1 MFVLLVAVL
10 AGIVALSHTAPF
22 PFLLEAFKPSQSL
35 WQVKPAPGSP
45 PTIYLTVDDG
55 PNATWTPPLL
65 DALGDTGAR
74 ATFFLIDEHITA
86 DTAPI
91 VRRIAD
97 EGHAIGLHSG
107 RRSLMIMTPQNLAE
121 TLRQAAGRIESI
133 TGKPPCRLFRPHAG
147 WRSLTMYSALGSE
160 GYQLAGWTWGMW
172 DFDWW
177 REREANRLAARLAR
191 KASAGDIIVIHDG
204 HHKNPAAD
212 RRYAAETV
220 RLLVPTLRARGFAF
234 DGLCNDAIASSRVR
248 P

>member
-1 MFVLLVAVL
+1 
-10 AGIVALSHTAPF
+10 
-22 PFLLEAFKPSQSL
+22 
-35 WQVKPAPGSP
+35 
-45 PTIYLTVDDG
+45 
-55 PNATWTPPLL
+55 
-65 DALGDTGAR
+65 
-74 ATFFLIDEHITA
+74 
-86 DTAPI
+86 
-91 VRRIAD
+91 
-97 EGHAIGLHSG
+97 
-107 RRSLMIMTPQNLAE
+107 
-121 TLRQAAGRIESI
+121 
-133 TGKPPCRLFRPHAG
+133 
-147 WRSLTMYSALGSE
+147 MYSALGSE